1 VGASLSWGNSFGK
14 AWGVSFGRGD
24 IVDTLA
30 GGGGEDS
37 RSSRRKRNRIKR
49 LGFTNE
55 RAILEASLAARQAKN
70 ELDALSEN
78 KVDVAQKPAESI
90 NDYLNEKGEA
100 QALQAQLDKLLS
112 QLSVKDVNDTNNLNY
127 SVDAEAAKKEIQEFL
142 DDNREAIEVLL
153 LDEQKNNRLLLTIMG
168 F

>member
-14 AWGVSFGRGD
+14 AWGVSFGRGE
-24 IVDTLA
+24 ILA

-37 RSSRRKRNRIKR
+37 RSTRAKRNRIKR

-55 RAILEASLAARQAKN
+55 RAILEASLAARQAKRDI
-70 ELDALSEN
+70 DALSEN
-78 KVDVAQKPAESI
+78 KVDVAQKTTEAI

-112 QLSVKDVNDTNNLNY
+112 QLSVKDVNDTNDLNY

>member
-1 VGASLSWGNSFGK
+1 MGASLSWGNSFGK
-14 AWGVSFGRGD
+14 AWGVSFGRGE
-24 IVDTLA
+24 IVA

-37 RSSRRKRNRIKR
+37 RSTRAKRNQNRR
-49 LGFTNE
+49 LGFANE
-55 RAILEASLAARQAKN
+55 RAIFEASLAARQAKN
-70 ELDALSEN
+70 EIDAVSES
-78 KVDVAQKPAESI
+78 KPTVAQKTTEAI
-90 NDYLNEKGEA
+90 NEYLSEKGES

-112 QLSVKDVNDTNNLNY
+112 QLSVKDANDTNDLNY

>member
-1 VGASLSWGNSFGK
+1 MGASLSWGNSFGK
-14 AWGVSFGRGD
+14 AWGVSFGRGE
-24 IVDTLA
+24 ILA

-78 KVDVAQKPAESI
+78 NPTVPQNATEAI

-112 QLSVKDVNDTNNLNY
+112 QLSVKDVNDTNDLNY

>member
-14 AWGVSFGRGD
+14 AWGVSFGRGE
-24 IVDTLA
+24 ILA

-37 RSSRRKRNRIKR
+37 RSTRAKRTQIRR
-49 LGFTNE
+49 LGFANE
-55 RAILEASLAARQAKN
+55 RAIFEASLAARQAKN
-70 ELDALSEN
+70 EIDALSES
-78 KVDVAQKPAESI
+78 KPTVAQKTTEAI
-90 NDYLNEKGEA
+90 NEYLNEKGES

-112 QLSVKDVNDTNNLNY
+112 QLSVKDANDTNDLNY

-153 LDEQKNNRLLLTIMG
+153 LDEQMNNRLLLTIMG

>member
-14 AWGVSFGRGD
+14 AWGVSFGRGE
-24 IVDTLA
+24 ILA

-78 KVDVAQKPAESI
+78 NPTVPQNATEAI

-112 QLSVKDVNDTNNLNY
+112 QLSVKDVNDTNDLNY

>member
-14 AWGVSFGRGD
+14 AWGVSFGRGE
-24 IVDTLA
+24 IVA
-30 GGGGEDS
+30 GGGGGDS

-49 LGFTNE
+49 LGFANE
-55 RAILEASLAARQAKN
+55 RAILEASLAARRAKN
-70 ELDALSEN
+70 ELDALSESTSTVSQN
-78 KVDVAQKPAESI
+78 ATEAI

-112 QLSVKDVNDTNNLNY
+112 QLSVKDVNDTNDLNY

>member
-1 VGASLSWGNSFGK
+1 MGASLSWGNSFGK
-14 AWGVSFGRGD
+14 AWGVSFGRGE
-24 IVDTLA
+24 IVA

-37 RSSRRKRNRIKR
+37 RSTRAKRNRIKR

-55 RAILEASLAARQAKN
+55 RAILEASLAARQAKRDI
-70 ELDALSEN
+70 DALSEN
-78 KVDVAQKPAESI
+78 NPTVPQNATEAI
-90 NDYLNEKGEA
+90 NNYLNEKGEA

-112 QLSVKDVNDTNNLNY
+112 QLSVKDVNDTNDLNY